1 MPGECPPVAGKAG
14 VGSRSDSEGVA
25 PSRRL
30 FRLWTGMVVSAMAL
44 SFAAV
49 GGAFAQTMG
58 DDPSVLSKIVPS
70 STVDVIQFA
79 VVLGIMGSAFLS
91 AIWLIRE
98 RARIAQENQTLRG
111 RIAELNALLQR
122 SEAILNLKDQRIVA
136 WGGAA
141 KKPDLIGELPRGSG
155 APEERGAFL
164 AFGRWLAPRSATGL
178 ENAVAGLREASTPF
192 DLVVETQ
199 NGTLLEVRGRRPGS
213 HVIVRFTSL
222 SQAQAEHARLKLDHQ
237 QLLADH
243 ETFMGLVEALPM
255 PLWLR
260 APDGKL
266 KWVNRA
272 YAETVEASDPA
283 AAIREGREMLGT
295 QAREAVHLSHL
306 AHPVFAQTL
315 SAVVGGDRKLFAV
328 TEYAGKCGAAGL
340 ADDRSEIEAVRAEY
354 EHTLRSHSDTLD
366 QLTTAVAIFD
376 AEEKLRF
383 FNQAFQKL
391 WGLDVSFL
399 NSAPDN
405 AFLLDR
411 LRAEG
416 KLAEQPE
423 WRRWKETIL
432 AAYRSV
438 ESSEHWWHLPDGRT
452 IRVVANPQP
461 KGGVTWVFENLT
473 ERIDLES
480 RYNTAIRVQGET
492 LDNLAE
498 GVAVFGPDGR
508 VRLSNP
514 AFSRLWGLPD
524 DFVTQKTHISE
535 IRKRSEAMAEKSPW
549 GDFVALTTGF
559 DDERRDRQGQAE
571 LVNGTILSYAVIH
584 LPNGQVMMTFVDVT
598 DTVNVERALKDK
610 NEALEK
616 ADQLKNDFVQ
626 HVNYELRS
634 PLTNIIGFTEL
645 LGQGSTGPL
654 NPRQRDYVDHISSSS
669 SVLLTIV
676 NDILDLATVDAGIM
690 ELDIAEVPVR
700 RVVEDAAELIGERL
714 REHAIRLKIDMDGA
728 PASFHADGSRVRQIL
743 FNLLANA
750 ANYAPETSTIGLS
763 CRREGDAVV
772 FSVHDDGPGIAPEIV
787 DSVFSRFEP
796 RPNGGRRRGAGLGLS
811 IVKSFVELHNGTV
824 GIDSRPGR
832 GTTVTC
838 RFPLVPESF
847 RTAAE

>member
-1 MPGECPPVAGKAG
+1 M
-14 VGSRSDSEGVA
+14 
-25 PSRRL
+25 
-30 FRLWTGMVVSAMAL
+30 
-44 SFAAV
+44 V
-49 GGAFAQTMG
+49 GGAFAQASG

-98 RARIAQENQTLRG
+98 RGRIARENETLRG

-122 SEAILNLKDQRIVA
+122 SEALLNLKDQRIVA
-136 WGGAA
+136 WAGTA
-141 KKPDLIGELPRGSG
+141 KKPDLIGTLPGDSG
-155 APEERGAFL
+155 APEERSAFL
-164 AFGRWLAPRSATGL
+164 AFGRWLAPRSATRL
-178 ENAVAGLREASTPF
+178 ENAIAGLREDSSPF

-199 NGTLLEVRGRRPGS
+199 AGTLLEVRGRRPGS
-213 HVIVRFTSL
+213 QIIVRFTSL
-222 SQAQAEHARLKLDHQ
+222 SRAQAEHARLKLDHQ
-237 QLLADH
+237 ELLTDH
-243 ETFMGLVEALPM
+243 ETFMGLAEALPM

-266 KWVNRA
+266 KWANRA
-272 YAETVEASDPA
+272 YAETVEASDPG

-295 QAREAVHLSHL
+295 QAREAMHLSHL

-315 SAVVGGDRKLFAV
+315 SAVVRGDRKLFAV
-328 TEYAGKCGAAGL
+328 TEYAGKAGAAGL
-340 ADDRSEIEAVRAEY
+340 AADRSEIEAVRVEY

-391 WGLDVSFL
+391 WGLDTAFL

-405 AFLLDR
+405 AFVFDR

-423 WRRWKETIL
+423 WRRWKETVL

-461 KGGVTWVFENLT
+461 KGGVTWIFENLT
-473 ERIDLES
+473 ERMDLES

-508 VRLSNP
+508 IRLSNP
-514 AFSRLWGLPD
+514 AFSWLWGLPD

-535 IRKRSEAMAEKSPW
+535 IRKRCEAMAQASPW
-549 GDFVALTTGF
+549 GDFVALATGF
-559 DDERRDRQGQAE
+559 DEERRDRQGQAE

-598 DTVNVERALKDK
+598 DTVNVERALKEK
-610 NEALEK
+610 NEALQK

-645 LGQGSTGPL
+645 LAQGSTGPL
-654 NPRQRDYVDHISSSS
+654 NARQRDYVDHISSSS

-676 NDILDLATVDAGIM
+676 NDILDLATVDAGVM
-690 ELDIAEVPVR
+690 ELEIAEVPVR

-714 REHAIRLKIDMDGA
+714 REHAIKLRIDTQGA
-728 PASFHADGSRVRQIL
+728 PASFHADASRVRQIL

-750 ANYAPETSTIGLS
+750 ANYAPEKSTIELS
-763 CRREGDAVV
+763 CRREDDAVV

-796 RPNGGRRRGAGLGLS
+796 HPNGGRRRGAGLGRS
-811 IVKSFVELHNGTV
+811 IVKSFVELHDGTV
-824 GIDSRPGR
+824 GIDSRPGH